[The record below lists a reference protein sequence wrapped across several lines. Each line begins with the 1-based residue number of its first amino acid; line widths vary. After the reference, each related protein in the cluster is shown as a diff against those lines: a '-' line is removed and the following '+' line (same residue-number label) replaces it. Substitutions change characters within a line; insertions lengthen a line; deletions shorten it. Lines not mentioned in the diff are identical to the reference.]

1 MPVILHWIITSL
13 PCSHCSL
20 PLQLPTSFSHVPL
33 FCLLWTLVKE
43 SPLFFLKKKLELGQ
57 FTDQSAAISSPFLYS
72 TVWGS
77 CTVCLLVPRPDFC
90 IDPPLILA
98 VESCPCVSVCMHL
111 FVYCVSLFM
120 LKWLSWIYLETLT
133 GSVFI
138 VMSFCI
144 TGEAY
149 STKIDK

>member
-43 SPLFFLKKKLELGQ
+43 SPLFFFFLKKLELGQ

-90 IDPPLILA
+90 IDPPPHSRCWILSLCVCVRASLCVLCFA
-98 VESCPCVSVCMHL
+98 VHAEV
-111 FVYCVSLFM
+111 
-120 LKWLSWIYLETLT
+120 
-133 GSVFI
+133 I
-138 VMSFCI
+138 VMNLFRNSDWKCLHCNVI
-144 TGEAY
+144 LHYRWG
-149 STKIDK
+149 IQH